1 MRPLFWIALT
11 LLSILAALAAW
22 ASRPAIHPIE
32 APVADSFDPSAVARG
47 ANLAAIGNCNV
58 CHTAPNGPTYAGGR
72 AVPTPFGVI
81 YSTNITPD
89 LQTGIGQWSERA
101 FARAL
106 REGVDGDGDH
116 LYPAFPYDHFTL
128 LSDTD
133 VRALYAYFMTRES
146 VRKRPP
152 RNQLPF
158 PLNVRPIL
166 VAWKALY
173 FRPERFQPNPAHD
186 ALWNRGAY
194 LVEGVGHCGACHT
207 PRNSL
212 GAEREQHEL
221 SGGEVAGWNAYALN
235 RTSPAPVRWN
245 ANSMFEFLRHGWHGE
260 HGIAR
265 GPMSDVTNNLGTVQ
279 ENDVRAI
286 ATYIVSKMGTQPA
299 PVITTAA
306 TTGTRVK
313 EGAHQL
319 GASVYE
325 GACAS
330 CHNGARPLP
339 YGGIDLALSTAMSA
353 PNPRNIIN
361 VTLHGLHPP
370 EGQRGSVMPG
380 FSGAISDEQLA
391 ALLGY
396 LRAQFSDQAPWPD
409 VESDIKAA
417 REAEHEEG
425 GSWP

>member
-235 RTSPAPVRWN
+235 RSGVLVWSIANVRSPSAASGLPCH
-245 ANSMFEFLRHGWHGE
+245 S
-260 HGIAR
+260 
-265 GPMSDVTNNLGTVQ
+265 S
-279 ENDVRAI
+279 
-286 ATYIVSKMGTQPA
+286 ATPR
-299 PVITTAA
+299 P
-306 TTGTRVK
+306 TRV
-313 EGAHQL
+313 
-319 GASVYE
+319 
-325 GACAS
+325 
-330 CHNGARPLP
+330 ARSS
-339 YGGIDLALSTAMSA
+339 GMSA
-353 PNPRNIIN
+353 
-361 VTLHGLHPP
+361 
-370 EGQRGSVMPG
+370 
-380 FSGAISDEQLA
+380 LA
-391 ALLGY
+391 
-396 LRAQFSDQAPWPD
+396 
-409 VESDIKAA
+409 
-417 REAEHEEG
+417 
-425 GSWP
+425 